1 MRLSQSSSFKAKTSS
16 LREPSPTNPSTIT
29 EMKYLRELFKL
40 LINVSVWP
48 SQGSCFKVVLI
59 KQQMTSSFRRGA
71 KCEITE
77 RNPGKSAKWVSVEK
91 QPPEVLYKKKLLLKI
106 LPAFRPAFL
115 LKRGSST
122 RANKSD
128 V

>member
-16 LREPSPTNPSTIT
+16 LREPSPTNPSTIRKI
-29 EMKYLRELFKL
+29 KYLRELFKV
-40 LINVSVWP
+40 LINFSVRP

-77 RNPGKSAKWVSVEK
+77 RNPGKSAKCVSVEK
-91 QPPEVLYKKKLLLKI
+91 QPPEVLYKKKAALKNFAGLQACNFI
-106 LPAFRPAFL
+106 K
-115 LKRGSST
+115 KRLQHT
-122 RANKSD
+122 CE
-128 V
+128 